1 MVKLVHEPSEVCHL
15 LIKALIDSECFT
27 NQSLNYFGI
36 MVAYCKKEFKR
47 THTPLVNEKHIPI
60 NPKLHKQLG
69 YGVSKFTVWQIRRK
83 TAKWELPK
91 IQPAVTY
98 RGFLFL
104 LKLTLQFLNGLQWYN
119 LEGEKKVKNRT
130 VPIFC
135 KLIKLWSTTQCTLSQ
150 MCFSDS
156 VHSFPQSG
164 SRLRFYI
171 PYNAALVSFARFQR
185 LLPRISFWNRDF
197 KVLLV
202 IKNEK
207 QRYLILFLKAHQKEQ
222 LWL

>member
-1 MVKLVHEPSEVCHL
+1 MV
-15 LIKALIDSECFT
+15 FQ
-27 NQSLNYFGI
+27 NSLFDKFGG
-36 MVAYCKKEFKR
+36 KR
-47 THTPLVNEKHIPI
+47 QNE
-60 NPKLHKQLG
+60 NC
-69 YGVSKFTVWQIRRK
+69 
-83 TAKWELPK
+83 
-91 IQPAVTY
+91 
-98 RGFLFL
+98 
-104 LKLTLQFLNGLQWYN
+104 LKYN
-119 LEGEKKVKNRT
+119 LLWLTEDSYFFLSLLCNFWMDCNDTILRGEKKVKNRT